1 MMELGFEDGVCWWI
15 CRCTNNTWDTIY
27 PSSGP
32 RLKTLRIDYL
42 FLIDDDDYNVLAMD
56 MVFSNDYNVPAM
68 DMVFFLNCLS
78 LSLVF
83 LPPRGS
89 LQAFIKEA
97 RSQDSGSVTC

>member
-1 MMELGFEDGVCWWI
+1 MRWWI
-15 CRCTNNTWDTIY
+15 CRCTNNTGTRFTQLQA
-27 PSSGP
+27 P

-56 MVFSNDYNVPAM
+56 MVFSDDYNVPSM
-68 DMVFFLNCLS
+68 DMVFSLDCLS

-89 LQAFIKEA
+89 LLAFIKEA